1 MSEPATLV
9 CFAVKEEAKYF
20 KLTADCSSR
29 IRILVTGMGKVNSS
43 RAVLPILDGARPAL
57 VISCGFAG
65 GLDPA
70 LESGAVIFRTAGN
83 MELEA
88 ALLGAGARR
97 ATFHCAERVLT
108 TVLTTEREKRVM
120 RQATGADAVEMES
133 GVIWSLCQERQ
144 IPCAIVRVILDTARE
159 DLPLD
164 FNVLLRADQS
174 LDMGKLLLAL
184 LKSPGRIGGLLRLQR
199 RSADAARRLAQVLT
213 AIVPP

>member
-20 KLTADCSSR
+20 KATADCSHR
-29 IRILVTGMGKVNSS
+29 IRILVTGMGKVNTS

-108 TVLTTEREKRVM
+108 TEREKLVV

-133 GVIWSLCQERQ
+133 SVIWSLCQERQ

-213 AIVPP
+213 AIVPR

>member
-20 KLTADCSSR
+20 KPTADCSSR
-29 IRILVTGMGKVNSS
+29 IRILVTGMGKLNTS

-97 ATFHCAERVLT
+97 ATFHCAER
-108 TVLTTEREKRVM
+108 VLTTEREKRVM

-199 RSADAARRLAQVLT
+199 RSADGARRLAQVLT
-213 AIVPP
+213 AIVPR